1 MTSPATPPRIPVR
14 TDKPKRQFI
23 QIADQ
28 QLIPLPPGVSVVD
41 WQLEKANWQNPR
53 IRAFLGCIRM
63 LGNVLE
69 SNYAIL
75 HCSPERLLEIWRKV
89 TRVAELI
96 RNNISPLLGHKSCI
110 PKLDD
115 AVETARTSLSMLD
128 HDVLRQLDDYPAEQI
143 PANSVMQIRK
153 LLCVSIGQLHSFLQD
168 TFGHI
173 IANDPRSLHDA
184 DYFLSKR
191 FPQDID
197 EAEWLHSTVV
207 RLYSYMETVEGIR
220 ERALE
225 SMIDEL
231 RRGQRLL
238 NDSTWDE
245 ATTVLTLLMQDL
257 TSKIKGILALRG
269 IRFYEMEI
277 LDRYADEIPT
287 KCTTILELHRTG
299 TASIR
304 EIRDTVG
311 TSSDELKMAK
321 RLEKAVQLRISRRI
335 ADLMSEVNKNLR
347 DLIAFLPLWMEGI
360 EKRRALILKRHGHED
375 DMPPRQLDDVES
387 LDETLPA

>member
-1 MTSPATPPRIPVR
+1 MSSPATPPRVPVR
-14 TDKPKRQFI
+14 ADKPKRQFI

-28 QLIPLPPGVSVVD
+28 QLVPLPRGVSVVD

-63 LGNVLE
+63 LGSVLE

-89 TRVAELI
+89 TRVTELI
-96 RNNISPLLGHKSCI
+96 RNNIAPLLKQDSCI
-110 PKLDD
+110 PKLND
-115 AVETARTSLSMLD
+115 AVDTARMSLSMLE
-128 HDVLRQLDDYPAEQI
+128 HEVLRQLDGYPAEQI
-143 PANSVMQIRK
+143 PVNSVMQVRK

-207 RLYSYMETVEGIR
+207 RLYDYMETVEGVR

-225 SMIDEL
+225 NMIEEL
-231 RRGQRLL
+231 LRGQRLL
-238 NDSTWDE
+238 EDSTWDE
-245 ATTVLTLLMQDL
+245 ATTFLTLLMQDL

-299 TASIR
+299 KASVH

-311 TSSDELKMAK
+311 TSSDERSMAL

-375 DMPPRQLDDVES
+375 DMPPTQLTEAES
-387 LDETLPA
+387 LDESSPV